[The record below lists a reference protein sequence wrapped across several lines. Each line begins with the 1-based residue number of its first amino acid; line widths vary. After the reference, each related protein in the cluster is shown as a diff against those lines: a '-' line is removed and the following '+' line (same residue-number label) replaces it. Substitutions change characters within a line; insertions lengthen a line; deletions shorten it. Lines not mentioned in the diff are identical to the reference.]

1 MTKLYV
7 GMSDAEAHNLCVGTQ
22 SLLVMPCR
30 PEDLRPYRGVV
41 SSRDFPDAGRV
52 VETVPGTFQ
61 AYLRKYGG
69 VSLGELVCPYA
80 PGDEIGVKERYAT
93 CRCMNEQLCSG
104 YVYSWSLGWNNPP
117 VSGPHRSAKRMPIKA
132 IHTHLLCKSVACR
145 QVQTLTLEECY
156 TLGFTP
162 DALSAAL
169 EPMAKKVKRKD
180 MHWIHGHEEGES
192 WCYRCAVR
200 KVRELVKA
208 GADPKEVF
216 VDGGW
221 GGDEDG
227 NESCE
232 GCNVRLDNTLTKYG
246 TQSELE
252 HFRSNDVAG
261 PDDAY
266 CLWNVLECDGNTRL
280 QPGTE
285 WCDIPMATD
294 VAIIA
299 ARFFW
304 RKRYPE
310 SPWAS
315 NPWCWFV
322 TVETKGR

>member
-145 QVQTLTLEECY
+145 QVQTLTLEECH

-169 EPMAKKVKRKD
+169 EPMAKKVNRKD
-180 MHWIHGHEEGES
+180 TYWIHGHEEGES
-192 WCYRCAVR
+192 W
-200 KVRELVKA
+200 
-208 GADPKEVF
+208 
-216 VDGGW
+216 
-221 GGDEDG
+221 
-227 NESCE
+227 
-232 GCNVRLDNTLTKYG
+232 TKYG